1 MKTEEL
7 KSKGL
12 TQEQIDFVMAEN
24 GKDLK
29 QLQEDNKALT
39 AERDD
44 WKKKVETA
52 EEKEGALQQQL
63 KDAQDTIKGFDG
75 VDVEKLNKDIADYKE
90 RAEKAEKD
98 AKAQILQ
105 RDQRDYLNA
114 EFDKLGIES
123 ERTRKSLAAEI
134 MCEDGLKWKDGT
146 LLGLSDFLAKENEKD
161 AIYEHIQYIADNLA
175 VDDEHIQATMVVAT
189 LDIEVK
195 DTGEKTATG
204 KGYKVPV
211 MVVVDNDGGSTA
223 GYSLPFTI
231 SEDGARVQG
240 TVTVE
245 NKIPT
250 FTTGASVDT
259 MATQASTPVSKSKS
273 VAEPSAQ

>member
-29 QLQEDNKALT
+29 QLQDDNKALT
-39 AERDD
+39 TERDD
-44 WKKKVETA
+44 LKKKVEA
-52 EEKEGALQQQL
+52 AAEKEESLQQQL

-75 VDVEKLNKDIADYKE
+75 VDVEKLNKDIADYKA

-98 AKAQILQ
+98 AQAQILQ

-134 MCEDGLKWKDGT
+134 MGEDGLKWKNGT
-146 LLGLSDFLAKENEKD
+146 FLGLSDFLEKENEKD
-161 AIYEHIQYIADNLA
+161 HFYQTQEEKDEDEAKKKAADRA
-175 VDDEHIQATMVVAT
+175 
-189 LDIEVK
+189 
-195 DTGEKTATG
+195 
-204 KGYKVPV
+204 
-211 MVVVDNDGGSTA
+211 
-223 GYSLPFTI
+223 
-231 SEDGARVQG
+231 
-240 TVTVE
+240 
-245 NKIPT
+245 PT
-250 FTTGASVDT
+250 FTD
-259 MATQASTPVSKSKS
+259 KSNPKNEPPKS
-273 VAEPSAQ
+273 ETKEVPKLW

>member
-29 QLQEDNKALT
+29 QLQEDNKTLT

-44 WKKKVETA
+44 LKKKVDA
-52 EEKEGALQQQL
+52 AAEKEESLQQQL

-75 VDVEKLNKDIADYKE
+75 VDVEKLNKDIAEYKE

-114 EFDKLGIES
+114 EFDKLGIAS

-134 MCEDGLKWKDGT
+134 MGEDGLKWKDGT
-146 LLGLSDFLAKENEKD
+146 FLGLSDFLAKENEKD
-161 AIYEHIQYIADNLA
+161 HFYKTPEEIDEDEANKKAAESAPKFTDKSDPKNEPPKSEPKA
-175 VDDEHIQATMVVAT
+175 VPK
-189 LDIEVK
+189 LW
-195 DTGEKTATG
+195 
-204 KGYKVPV
+204 
-211 MVVVDNDGGSTA
+211 
-223 GYSLPFTI
+223 
-231 SEDGARVQG
+231 
-240 TVTVE
+240 
-245 NKIPT
+245 
-250 FTTGASVDT
+250 
-259 MATQASTPVSKSKS
+259 
-273 VAEPSAQ
+273 

>member
-29 QLQEDNKALT
+29 QLQDDNKTLT
-39 AERDD
+39 TERDD
-44 WKKKVETA
+44 LKKKVEAA
-52 EEKEGALQQQL
+52 EEKEETLQQQL

-98 AKAQILQ
+98 AQAQILQ

-114 EFDKLGIES
+114 EFDKLGITS

-134 MCEDGLKWKDGT
+134 MGEDGLKWKNGT
-146 LLGLSDFLAKENEKD
+146 FLGLSDFLEKENEKD
-161 AIYEHIQYIADNLA
+161 HFYQTQEEK
-175 VDDEHIQATMVVAT
+175 DEAAAREKAAGGAPKFT
-189 LDIEVK
+189 DKSDPKNEPKSEPKEV
-195 DTGEKTATG
+195 
-204 KGYKVPV
+204 P
-211 MVVVDNDGGSTA
+211 
-223 GYSLPFTI
+223 
-231 SEDGARVQG
+231 
-240 TVTVE
+240 
-245 NKIPT
+245 KI
-250 FTTGASVDT
+250 F
-259 MATQASTPVSKSKS
+259 
-273 VAEPSAQ
+273 

>member
-12 TQEQIDFVMAEN
+12 THEQIDFVMAEN

-29 QLQEDNKALT
+29 QLQDDNKTLT

-44 WKKKVETA
+44 LKKKVDA
-52 EEKEGALQQQL
+52 AAEKEESLQQQL

-75 VDVEKLNKDIADYKE
+75 VDIEKLNKDIADYKE

-98 AKAQILQ
+98 ARAQILQ

-134 MCEDGLKWKDGT
+134 MGEDGLKWKDGT
-146 LLGLSDFLAKENEKD
+146 FLGLSDFLAKENEKD
-161 AIYEHIQYIADNLA
+161 HFYQTQEEK
-175 VDDEHIQATMVVAT
+175 DEAA
-189 LDIEVK
+189 
-195 DTGEKTATG
+195 EKEKAA
-204 KGYKVPV
+204 
-211 MVVVDNDGGSTA
+211 GGA
-223 GYSLPFTI
+223 PKFT
-231 SEDGARVQG
+231 D
-240 TVTVE
+240 
-245 NKIPT
+245 
-250 FTTGASVDT
+250 
-259 MATQASTPVSKSKS
+259 KSDPKNEPPKS
-273 VAEPSAQ
+273 VPKAVPKIW

>member
-29 QLQEDNKALT
+29 QLQDDNKALT
-39 AERDD
+39 TERDD
-44 WKKKVETA
+44 LKKKVETA
-52 EEKEGALQQQL
+52 EEREETLKQQL

-75 VDVEKLNKDIADYKE
+75 VDVEKLNKDIADYKA

-98 AKAQILQ
+98 AEAQILQ

-134 MCEDGLKWKDGT
+134 MGEDGLKWKNGEFM
-146 LLGLSDFLAKENEKD
+146 GLSDFLAKENEKD
-161 AIYEHIQYIADNLA
+161 HFYQTKEEK
-175 VDDEHIQATMVVAT
+175 DEAAAKEKAAGGAPKFTDKSDPKNEPAKEAK
-189 LDIEVK
+189 EV
-195 DTGEKTATG
+195 
-204 KGYKVPV
+204 P
-211 MVVVDNDGGSTA
+211 
-223 GYSLPFTI
+223 
-231 SEDGARVQG
+231 
-240 TVTVE
+240 
-245 NKIPT
+245 KI
-250 FTTGASVDT
+250 F
-259 MATQASTPVSKSKS
+259 
-273 VAEPSAQ
+273 

>member
-29 QLQEDNKALT
+29 QLQDDNKTLT

-44 WKKKVETA
+44 LKKKVDAAT
-52 EEKEGALQQQL
+52 EKEESLQQQL

-75 VDVEKLNKDIADYKE
+75 VDVEKLNKDVADYKA

-98 AKAQILQ
+98 AEAKILQ

-114 EFDKLGIES
+114 EFDKLGIAS

-134 MCEDGLKWKDGT
+134 MGEDGLKWKDGT
-146 LLGLSDFLAKENEKD
+146 FLGLSDFLAKENEKD
-161 AIYEHIQYIADNLA
+161 HFYQTQEEKDEATEKEKAAGGAPKFTDKSDPKNNPPKSEPKA
-175 VDDEHIQATMVVAT
+175 VPK
-189 LDIEVK
+189 LW
-195 DTGEKTATG
+195 
-204 KGYKVPV
+204 
-211 MVVVDNDGGSTA
+211 
-223 GYSLPFTI
+223 
-231 SEDGARVQG
+231 
-240 TVTVE
+240 
-245 NKIPT
+245 
-250 FTTGASVDT
+250 
-259 MATQASTPVSKSKS
+259 
-273 VAEPSAQ
+273 